1 MTKTIE
7 SLIHSKVK
15 DLKPYLPGKSI
26 KEIQQK
32 YQLKNVIKLASNEN
46 AWGCSQLVLES
57 IKNTTMDD
65 IYQYPNTYL
74 HPFFQHLQHFLQV
87 PKECLFISN
96 GSDTIF
102 TFLIQAFALPQQKKI
117 LTHQYAF
124 MGYEI
129 QAHGFGLDC
138 EKVAV
143 DPITWQFNLQDMIA
157 QSQHNTA
164 IVFLANPNNPTGQCL
179 TWNEIAELLEQMP
192 KDCLLVIDEA
202 YYEYADIPHPQL
214 NSLLEKYPNLIITRT
229 FSKAYG
235 MASLRLGYAI
245 AHPKIIEILKKIQL
259 PFSINQMALNAG
271 IYALEDQTF
280 IKKIVTLTH
289 KEKNTLE
296 NALKNFP
303 FKIHAGQGNF
313 TTIELPYDSLELV
326 TYLESQGIIVRP
338 LHAFGL
344 TQCVRITIGQAF
356 QNEILINVLQRYKE
370 ITK

>member
-7 SLIHSKVK
+7 SLIHNKVK

-46 AWGCSQLVLES
+46 AWGCSPQVLAS
-57 IKNTTMDD
+57 IKNTCMDD

-96 GSDTIF
+96 GSDSIF

-129 QAHGFGLDC
+129 QAHTFGLDC

-157 QSQHNTA
+157 QSQHNTG
-164 IVFLANPNNPTGQCL
+164 IIFLANPNNPTGQYL
-179 TWNEIAELLEQMP
+179 TWNEIAELLEKMP

-202 YYEYADIPHPQL
+202 YYEYVDILHPQL
-214 NSLLEKYPNLIITRT
+214 NSLIEQYPNLIITRT

-245 AHPKIIEILKKIQL
+245 AHPKIVEILKKIQL
-259 PFSINQMALNAG
+259 PFSVNQIALNAG
-271 IYALEDQTF
+271 FHALKDEAF
-280 IKKIVTLTH
+280 IKNSVRLTH

-303 FKIHAGQGNF
+303 FKIHTGQGNF
-313 TTIELPYDSLELV
+313 TTIELPYDSLILV

-344 TQCVRITIGQAF
+344 AQGVRITIGQAF

-370 ITK
+370 IAK